1 MDYSPSVARTAP
13 KITPEALESISGAS
27 LVLISQG
34 IGHGYDL
41 ARHFAPDGSLGAVLT
56 HSRPVVYRAIKQLE
70 SMDLVTSSEAVGV
83 RGQLKW
89 TLTCT
94 PAGRR
99 VAREWL
105 TSPVE
110 HLRDIRSDFLVR
122 VLLLERAGDD
132 TRDFVR
138 AQRAALN
145 DRTTPILANTGRDA
159 VSLWRREQ
167 ARAALRFLDE
177 LEGTVTPRDETPPS
191 PLNLSARNQLHA
203 TVAAVKHGD
212 ILSSVRLDI
221 DENQSMTST
230 ITREAV
236 DSLRLAPGT
245 RVVALC
251 KATDVMIAADQS
263 MIA

>member
-1 MDYSPSVARTAP
+1 MPRRQPAART
-13 KITPEALESISGAS
+13 EALDTVSGAS
-27 LVLISQG
+27 LVLVSQG
-34 IGHGYDL
+34 VGHGYDV
-41 ARHFAPDGSLGAVLT
+41 ARHFAPEGSLGAVLT

-70 SMDLVTSSEAVGV
+70 SMGLVTSSEAVGV

-89 TLTCT
+89 TLACT
-94 PAGRR
+94 AAGRR
-99 VAREWL
+99 AAREWL

-110 HLRDIRSDFLVR
+110 HLRDMRSEFFVR
-122 VLLLERAGDD
+122 LLLMQHAGENM
-132 TRDFVR
+132 RDFVR
-138 AQRAALN
+138 AQRAALEP
-145 DRTTPILANTGRDA
+145 RTTSLLANTGRDP

-177 LEGTVTPRDETPPS
+177 FEGVIAPHDETSPS
-191 PLNLSARNQLHA
+191 PMNLSARNQLRA
-203 TVAAVKHGD
+203 TVVSVKHGD

-221 DENQSMTST
+221 DGDQAMTST

-251 KATDVMIAADQS
+251 KATDVMIAVDQS

>member
-1 MDYSPSVARTAP
+1 MPRRQPAART
-13 KITPEALESISGAS
+13 EALDTVSGAS
-27 LVLISQG
+27 LVLVSQG
-34 IGHGYDL
+34 VGHGYDV
-41 ARHFAPDGSLGAVLT
+41 ARHFAPEGSLGAVLT

-70 SMDLVTSSEAVGV
+70 SMGLITSSEAVGA

-89 TLTCT
+89 TLACT
-94 PAGRR
+94 AAGRR
-99 VAREWL
+99 AAREWL
-105 TSPVE
+105 TSPVQ
-110 HLRDIRSDFLVR
+110 HLRDMRSEFFVR
-122 VLLLERAGDD
+122 LLLMQHAGENM
-132 TRDFVR
+132 RDFVR
-138 AQRAALN
+138 AQRAALEP
-145 DRTTPILANTGRDA
+145 RTTSLLANTGRDP

-177 LEGTVTPRDETPPS
+177 FEGVIAPHDETSPS
-191 PLNLSARNQLHA
+191 PMNLSARNQLRA
-203 TVAAVKHGD
+203 TVVSVKHGD

-221 DENQSMTST
+221 DGDQAMTST

-251 KATDVMIAADQS
+251 KATDVMIAVDQS

>member
-1 MDYSPSVARTAP
+1 V
-13 KITPEALESISGAS
+13 SGAS
-27 LVLISQG
+27 LVLVSQG
-34 IGHGYDL
+34 VGHGYDV
-41 ARHFAPDGSLGAVLT
+41 ARHFAPEGSLGAVLT

-70 SMDLVTSSEAVGV
+70 SMGLITSSEAVGV

-89 TLTCT
+89 TLACT
-94 PAGRR
+94 AAGRR
-99 VAREWL
+99 AAREWL

-110 HLRDIRSDFLVR
+110 HLRDMRSEFFVR
-122 VLLLERAGDD
+122 LLLMQHAGENM
-132 TRDFVR
+132 RDFVR
-138 AQRAALN
+138 AQRAALEP
-145 DRTTPILANTGRDA
+145 RTTSLLANTGRDP

-177 LEGTVTPRDETPPS
+177 FEGVIAPHDETSPS
-191 PLNLSARNQLHA
+191 PMNLSARNQLRA
-203 TVAAVKHGD
+203 TVVSVKHGD

-221 DENQSMTST
+221 DSDQAMTST

-251 KATDVMIAADQS
+251 KATDVMIAVDQS

>member
-1 MDYSPSVARTAP
+1 V
-13 KITPEALESISGAS
+13 SGAS
-27 LVLISQG
+27 LVLVSQG
-34 IGHGYDL
+34 VGHGYDV
-41 ARHFAPDGSLGAVLT
+41 ARHFAPEGSLGAVLT

-70 SMDLVTSSEAVGV
+70 SMGLVTSSEAVGV

-89 TLTCT
+89 TLACT
-94 PAGRR
+94 AAGRR
-99 VAREWL
+99 AAREWL

-110 HLRDIRSDFLVR
+110 HLRDMRSEFFVR
-122 VLLLERAGDD
+122 LLLMQHAGENM
-132 TRDFVR
+132 RDFVR
-138 AQRAALN
+138 AQRAALEP
-145 DRTTPILANTGRDA
+145 RTTSLLANTGRDP

-177 LEGTVTPRDETPPS
+177 FEGVIAPHDETSPS
-191 PLNLSARNQLHA
+191 PMNLSARNQLRA
-203 TVAAVKHGD
+203 TVVSVKHGD

-221 DENQSMTST
+221 DSDQAMTST

-251 KATDVMIAADQS
+251 KATDVMIAVDQS

>member
-1 MDYSPSVARTAP
+1 MPRRRPAAP
-13 KITPEALESISGAS
+13 AETIDAVGGAS

-34 IGHGYDL
+34 VGHGYDV
-41 ARHFAPDGSLGAVLT
+41 ARHFASDGSLGAVLT

-70 SMDLVTSSEAVGV
+70 SMGLITSSEAVGV

-89 TLTCT
+89 TLACT
-94 PAGRR
+94 VKGRR
-99 VAREWL
+99 TAREWL
-105 TSPVE
+105 TSPVT
-110 HLRDIRSDFLVR
+110 HLRDMRSEFFVR
-122 VLLLERAGDD
+122 LLLMQRAGED
-132 TRDFVR
+132 TRDFVS
-138 AQRAALN
+138 AQRIALEP
-145 DRTTPILANTGRDA
+145 RTTSLLANPNRDP

-177 LEGTVTPRDETPPS
+177 FEGVITSHDEISPS
-191 PLNLSARNQLHA
+191 PMNLSARNQLHA
-203 TVAAVKHGD
+203 TVVSVKHGD

-221 DENQSMTST
+221 DRDQAMTST

-251 KATDVMIAADQS
+251 KATDVMIAVDQS
-263 MIA
+263 TIA

>member
-1 MDYSPSVARTAP
+1 MPRRRPAAP
-13 KITPEALESISGAS
+13 AETIDAVGGAS

-34 IGHGYDL
+34 VGHGYDV
-41 ARHFAPDGSLGAVLT
+41 ARHFATDGSLGAVLT

-70 SMDLVTSSEAVGV
+70 SMGLITSSEAVGV

-89 TLTCT
+89 TLACT
-94 PAGRR
+94 AKGRR
-99 VAREWL
+99 TAREWL
-105 TSPVE
+105 TSPVT
-110 HLRDIRSDFLVR
+110 HLRDMRSEFFVR
-122 VLLLERAGDD
+122 LLLMQRAGED
-132 TRDFVR
+132 TRDFVS
-138 AQRAALN
+138 AQRIALEP
-145 DRTTPILANTGRDA
+145 RTTSLLANPNRDP

-167 ARAALRFLDE
+167 ARAVLRFLDE
-177 LEGTVTPRDETPPS
+177 FEGVITAHDEISPS
-191 PLNLSARNQLHA
+191 PMNLSARNQLHA
-203 TVAAVKHGD
+203 TVVSVKHGD

-221 DENQSMTST
+221 DRDQAMTST

-251 KATDVMIAADQS
+251 KATDVMIAVDQS

>member
-1 MDYSPSVARTAP
+1 MPRRQPAART
-13 KITPEALESISGAS
+13 EALDTVSGAS
-27 LVLISQG
+27 LVLVSQG
-34 IGHGYDL
+34 VGHGYDV
-41 ARHFAPDGSLGAVLT
+41 ARHFAPEGSLGAVLT

-70 SMDLVTSSEAVGV
+70 SMGLITSSEAVGV

-89 TLTCT
+89 TLACT
-94 PAGRR
+94 AAGRR
-99 VAREWL
+99 AAREWL

-110 HLRDIRSDFLVR
+110 HLRDMRSEFFVR
-122 VLLLERAGDD
+122 LLLMQHAGENM
-132 TRDFVR
+132 RDFVR
-138 AQRAALN
+138 AQRAALEP
-145 DRTTPILANTGRDA
+145 RTTSLLANTGRDP

-177 LEGTVTPRDETPPS
+177 FEGVIAPHDETSPS
-191 PLNLSARNQLHA
+191 PMNLSARNQLRA
-203 TVAAVKHGD
+203 TVVSVKHGD

-221 DENQSMTST
+221 DSDQAMTST

-251 KATDVMIAADQS
+251 KATDVMIAVDQS

>member
-1 MDYSPSVARTAP
+1 MARSPSRSSTQLPDSVC
-13 KITPEALESISGAS
+13 GAS
-27 LVLISQG
+27 LVLVSQG
-34 IGHGYDL
+34 VGHGYDL

-70 SMDLVTSSEAVGV
+70 SMGLVTSSEAVGV

-94 PAGRR
+94 GAGRR
-99 VAREWL
+99 AAREWL
-105 TSPVE
+105 TNPVE
-110 HLRDIRSDFLVR
+110 HLRDMRSDFLVR
-122 VLLLERAGDD
+122 VLLLQRAGED
-132 TRDFVR
+132 TREFVR
-138 AQRAALN
+138 IQRAALET
-145 DRTTPILANTGRDA
+145 RTNHILANTNRDA

-177 LEGTVTPRDETPPS
+177 LEGIVTAHEVVPAS
-191 PLNLSARNQLHA
+191 PMTLSARNQLHA
-203 TVAAVKHGD
+203 TVVAVKHGD

-221 DENQSMTST
+221 DSNQSMTST

-236 DSLRLAPGT
+236 DSLRLAPGA

-251 KATDVMIAADQS
+251 KATDVMIATDQP
-263 MIA
+263 

>member
-1 MDYSPSVARTAP
+1 MPRRRPAAP
-13 KITPEALESISGAS
+13 TETLDAVGGSS

-34 IGHGYDL
+34 VGHGYDV

-70 SMDLVTSSEAVGV
+70 SMGLITSSEAVGV

-89 TLTCT
+89 TLACT
-94 PAGRR
+94 ATGRR
-99 VAREWL
+99 TAREWL
-105 TSPVE
+105 TSPVTN
-110 HLRDIRSDFLVR
+110 LRDMRSEFFVR
-122 VLLLERAGDD
+122 LLLMQRAGED
-132 TRDFVR
+132 TRDFVS
-138 AQRAALN
+138 AQRIALEP
-145 DRTTPILANTGRDA
+145 RTTSLLANPNRDP

-167 ARAALRFLDE
+167 ARAVLRFLDE
-177 LEGTVTPRDETPPS
+177 FEGVITPHDEISPS
-191 PLNLSARNQLHA
+191 PMNLSARNQLHA
-203 TVAAVKHGD
+203 TVVSVKHGD

-221 DENQSMTST
+221 DRDQAMTST

-251 KATDVMIAADQS
+251 KATDVMIAVDQS
-263 MIA
+263 TIA

>member
-1 MDYSPSVARTAP
+1 MASTASKTAEHLDSVG
-13 KITPEALESISGAS
+13 GAS

-34 IGHGYDL
+34 VGHGYDL

-56 HSRPVVYRAIKQLE
+56 LSRPVVYRAIKQLE
-70 SMDLVTSSEAVGV
+70 SMGLVASSEAVGV

-89 TLTCT
+89 TLVCT
-94 PAGRR
+94 AAGRR
-99 VAREWL
+99 AAREWL
-105 TSPVE
+105 TSPVD
-110 HLRDIRSDFLVR
+110 HLRDMRSDFLLR
-122 VLLLERAGDD
+122 VLLLQRADED

-145 DRTTPILANTGRDA
+145 ERTTHILAGTSRDA

-167 ARAALRFLDE
+167 ARAVLRFLDE
-177 LEGTVTPRDETPPS
+177 LEGMVTPHDDVPAS
-191 PLNLSARNQLHA
+191 PMNLSARNQLHA
-203 TVAAVKHGD
+203 TVVAVKHGD
-212 ILSSVRLDI
+212 ILSSVRLVI

-236 DSLRLAPGT
+236 DSLRLAPGA

-251 KATDVMIAADQS
+251 KATDVMIATDQS

>member
-1 MDYSPSVARTAP
+1 MPRRQPAART
-13 KITPEALESISGAS
+13 EALDTVSGAS
-27 LVLISQG
+27 LVLVSQG
-34 IGHGYDL
+34 VGHGYDV
-41 ARHFAPDGSLGAVLT
+41 ARHFAPEGSLGAVLT

-70 SMDLVTSSEAVGV
+70 SMGLVTSSEAVGV

-89 TLTCT
+89 TLACT
-94 PAGRR
+94 AAGRR
-99 VAREWL
+99 AAREWL
-105 TSPVE
+105 TSPVQ
-110 HLRDIRSDFLVR
+110 HLRDMRSEFFVR
-122 VLLLERAGDD
+122 LLLMQRAGED

-138 AQRAALN
+138 AQRAALEP
-145 DRTTPILANTGRDA
+145 RTTSLLANTGRDP

-177 LEGTVTPRDETPPS
+177 FEGVIAPHDETSPS
-191 PLNLSARNQLHA
+191 PMNLSARNQLLA
-203 TVAAVKHGD
+203 TVVSVKHGD

-221 DENQSMTST
+221 DGDQAMTST

-251 KATDVMIAADQS
+251 KATDVMIAVDQS

>member
-1 MDYSPSVARTAP
+1 V
-13 KITPEALESISGAS
+13 SGAS
-27 LVLISQG
+27 LVLVSQG
-34 IGHGYDL
+34 VGHGYDV
-41 ARHFAPDGSLGAVLT
+41 ARHFAPEGSLGAVLT

-70 SMDLVTSSEAVGV
+70 SMGLITSSEAVGV

-89 TLTCT
+89 TLACT
-94 PAGRR
+94 AAGRR
-99 VAREWL
+99 AAREWL
-105 TSPVE
+105 TSPVQ
-110 HLRDIRSDFLVR
+110 HLRDMRSEFFVR
-122 VLLLERAGDD
+122 LLLMQHAGENM
-132 TRDFVR
+132 RDFVR
-138 AQRAALN
+138 AQRAALEP
-145 DRTTPILANTGRDA
+145 RTTSLLANTGRDP

-177 LEGTVTPRDETPPS
+177 FEGVIAPHDETSPS
-191 PLNLSARNQLHA
+191 PMNLSARNQLRA
-203 TVAAVKHGD
+203 TVVSVKHGD

-221 DENQSMTST
+221 DSDQAMTST

-251 KATDVMIAADQS
+251 KATDVMIAVDQS